1 MDQALLRFYYVRP
14 ELLRNSGLPG
24 IERAAIALEIQCIR
38 KGLTTLECDKP
49 RDSHGHFYGD
59 NGAQCPH
66 NKGIHWENWGKGR
79 NAADDCL
86 MGRDILNAMK
96 TKSGISVNFLYDK
109 NRKFGLSHTQSK
121 SEERNID
128 KICETI
134 AFGEKEE
141 ITEKGKLLIRYN
153 GYIVVLSKLDKR
165 NSRNLIT
172 GYPEDGN
179 NKSRR

>member
-1 MDQALLRFYYVRP
+1 
-14 ELLRNSGLPG
+14 
-24 IERAAIALEIQCIR
+24 
-38 KGLTTLECDKP
+38 
-49 RDSHGHFYGD
+49 
-59 NGAQCPH
+59 
-66 NKGIHWENWGKGR
+66 
-79 NAADDCL
+79 